1 MSVLVVGLSRK
12 SAPVATL
19 ERAAVS
25 GDTLAKLLVDL
36 AAMFGVG
43 ATIGALNGRSTVRM
57 GCARVRR
64 RAGRRGDLR
73 CRPPHRHARIL
84 SRSYAPVLGVQS
96 HQTAASRGRGFA
108 GSR

>member
-57 GCARVRR
+57 GLRQSSSARW
-64 RAGRRGDLR
+64 
-73 CRPPHRHARIL
+73 PPR
-84 SRSYAPVLGVQS
+84 
-96 HQTAASRGRGFA
+96 
-108 GSR
+108 